1 MKDFVDTSFSE
12 YFNVQENKLYS
23 KPNKEQNLRK
33 VATAT
38 PDEVEKYDK
47 MMQPSSSNN
56 CVHCYDIEIL
66 NLFNPELL
74 VINTKPMIKNNLK
87 ELLSE
92 FKAQSILVLD
102 YKKRNTC
109 KIFHSST
116 KLIASNS
123 DIDEAFISMHQS
135 IMTKIKN
142 YARENYDCF

>member
-12 YFNVQENKLYS
+12 YFNVQEKKLYS

-47 MMQPSSSNN
+47 M
-56 CVHCYDIEIL
+56 IL
-66 NLFNPELL
+66 NLFDPELL

-92 FKAQSILVLD
+92 FKA
-102 YKKRNTC
+102 
-109 KIFHSST
+109 
-116 KLIASNS
+116 
-123 DIDEAFISMHQS
+123 
-135 IMTKIKN
+135 
-142 YARENYDCF
+142 

>member
-1 MKDFVDTSFSE
+1 MQIDIYLKTLTDDEMKDFVDTSFSE

-47 MMQPSSSNN
+47 MMQLSSSNN

-92 FKAQSILVLD
+92 FKA
-102 YKKRNTC
+102 
-109 KIFHSST
+109 
-116 KLIASNS
+116 
-123 DIDEAFISMHQS
+123 
-135 IMTKIKN
+135 
-142 YARENYDCF
+142 

>member
-1 MKDFVDTSFSE
+1 MQIDIYLKTLTDDEMKDFVDTSFSE
-12 YFNVQENKLYS
+12 YFNVQEKKLYS

-47 MMQPSSSNN
+47 MMQPSSSTN

-92 FKAQSILVLD
+92 FKA
-102 YKKRNTC
+102 
-109 KIFHSST
+109 
-116 KLIASNS
+116 
-123 DIDEAFISMHQS
+123 
-135 IMTKIKN
+135 
-142 YARENYDCF
+142 